1 MRPKYLLLL
10 FSLLTILVTGYILS
24 NSMKNAEESHAQSN
38 AVMEVVEPVLAP
50 VIRQETEEA
59 TEEATVRKL
68 SFLVRKSAHFIEYTA
83 LGICVGGFSA
93 ALFAVKK
100 RRIPALPVGMCVL
113 VACCDEYIQ
122 SFVGRTSSIKDVA
135 LDLTG
140 SLFGLLL
147 AAAAIWL
154 LQYKRGGT
162 TQ

>member
-1 MRPKYLLLL
+1 MKLKLLVII
-10 FSLLTILVTGYILS
+10 FAVACVLTTDYIFS

-59 TEEATVRKL
+59 TVQKL

-83 LGICVGGFSA
+83 LGICIGGFSA

>member
-10 FSLLTILVTGYILS
+10 FSLLTILVTGYIFS
-24 NSMKNAEESHAQSN
+24 NSMKNSEESHAQSN

-50 VIRQETEEA
+50 VIRQE

-100 RRIPALPVGMCVL
+100 RRGNVRFG
-113 VACCDEYIQ
+113 
-122 SFVGRTSSIKDVA
+122 
-135 LDLTG
+135 
-140 SLFGLLL
+140 GLL
-147 AAAAIWL
+147 
-154 LQYKRGGT
+154 R
-162 TQ
+162 

>member
-10 FSLLTILVTGYILS
+10 FSLLTILVTGYIFS

-38 AVMEVVEPVLAP
+38 AVMEVVEPVLTP
-50 VIRQETEEA
+50 VIRQE

-83 LGICVGGFSA
+83 LGLCVGGFSA

-122 SFVGRTSSIKDVA
+122 SFVGRTNSLKDVA